1 MTDVY
6 ERLRGA
12 ALRHLQEHDLD
23 LSDRPQVR
31 RLLTQLVESYQVAAI
46 SGQGQRPLHDTEA
59 MIDRLTR
66 SLLDYGPLTPFL
78 DGSLDYEELIIHGDQ
93 VRYIDGAGRLTA
105 HSEPVSEAEVG
116 HVVSK
121 LLATVGAAVDDSH
134 PMAQVQVLEGRAR
147 LGVVIPPIADRI
159 DVTLRRYR
167 TRRETFAEL
176 VGWDAL
182 SLEAA
187 SLLTAMVRTPTG
199 VVVTGQPSAGKTT
212 LINALL
218 RATPPNLRVIACED
232 TPELSVDHVNAARW
246 RTRPAGP
253 DGVGGVSLRDLV
265 RLSLGMRP
273 DLLVVGE
280 VRGGEAVELTRAGN
294 AGCGM
299 LSTIHANGARQGLQA
314 LVSTACMAGP
324 NVTAEQVRHVF
335 SSVVDVVVHVA
346 KEPPSAAND
355 GTGGRRQVMEVVAVP
370 PQQGA
375 DIDFTVEPMFVR
387 EDFGRP
393 LQWTGTPLPGEL
405 EQRIDRSLRPL
416 GVTSKQVLEGTRS
429 LL

>member
-6 ERLRGA
+6 ERLRHA
-12 ALRHLQEHDLD
+12 ALRHLRDHELD
-23 LSDRPQVR
+23 LSNRAEVR
-31 RLLTQLVESYQVAAI
+31 SLLTKLVETYQVEAI
-46 SGQGQRPLHDTEA
+46 SGCSQRPLHDTEA

-78 DGSLDYEELIIHGDQ
+78 DGSIDYEELIIHGDQ
-93 VRYIDGAGRLTA
+93 VRFIDGAGRLVA

-134 PMAQVQVLEGRAR
+134 PMVQVQVLGGKAR

-176 VGWDAL
+176 VGWKAI
-182 SLEAA
+182 SVEAA
-187 SLLTAMVRTPTG
+187 SLLTAMLRTPTG
-199 VVVTGQPSAGKTT
+199 IVVTGQPSAGKTT

-218 RATPPNLRVIACED
+218 RAAPASLRVIACED
-232 TPELSVDHVNAARW
+232 TPELSVDHINAARW

-253 DGVGGVSLRDLV
+253 DGLGQVSLRDLV

-280 VRGGEAVELTRAGN
+280 VRSGEAFELTRAGN

-324 NVTAEQVRHVF
+324 NVSVEQVRHVF
-335 SSVVDVVVHVA
+335 SSVVDLVVHVA

-355 GTGGRRQVMEVVAVP
+355 GVGGRRQVMEVVAVP
-370 PQQGA
+370 PLQGA
-375 DIDFTVEPMFVR
+375 EIDFTVEPIFVR
-387 EDFGRP
+387 DDFGLP
-393 LQWTGTPLPGEL
+393 LQWTGTPLPAEL

-416 GVTSKQVLEGTRS
+416 GTSSKQLLEGRRS